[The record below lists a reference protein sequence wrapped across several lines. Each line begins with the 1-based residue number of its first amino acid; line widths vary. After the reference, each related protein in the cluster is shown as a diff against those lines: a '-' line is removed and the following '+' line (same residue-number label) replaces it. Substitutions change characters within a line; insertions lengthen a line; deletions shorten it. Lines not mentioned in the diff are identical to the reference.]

1 MLESLL
7 DGIKDAILMN
17 LPQDSL
23 YYIIIAITMLITL
36 WGSYPLLLLP
46 CFQILE
52 TNKRLIFY
60 ISFNWLA
67 HRDGKFFVKD
77 AYRFWTRTIQVVLLT
92 VLGFYIPI
100 FSSINAI
107 NILEFKWRYLRFPSL
122 SIGSFTGVVVSQLI
136 PAALHMVAVGKKQGL
151 WLWMEDIIILTL
163 FFFVMVICTY
173 SSVVDMIHQL
183 KSSWIVCYK
192 SISFCNMSDISGD
205 AYDLM
210 CFEMVNM
217 IVGGD

>member
-1 MLESLL
+1 
-7 DGIKDAILMN
+7 MN

-52 TNKRLIFY
+52 TNKRSIFY

-77 AYRFWTRTIQVVLLT
+77 AYRFWTRTIQVILLT

-107 NILEFKWRYLRFPSL
+107 NILEFKWTYLRFPSL
-122 SIGSFTGVVVSQLI
+122 SIGSFTAVLVVPLI
-136 PAALHMVAVGKKQGL
+136 PAALHLVVIGKKQGL
-151 WLWMEDIIILTL
+151 WLWIEDIFLLIL
-163 FFFVMVICTY
+163 FFVIMIVCTY
-173 SSVVDMIHQL
+173 CSVEDMINKLNNSWTVCWYTTCFSLIPRLHSL
-183 KSSWIVCYK
+183 KSIVL
-192 SISFCNMSDISGD
+192 ISCLGITINSCSSTPNSF
-205 AYDLM
+205 
-210 CFEMVNM
+210 V
-217 IVGGD
+217 